1 MCSNA
6 SMKTEYAYQNEPPSK
21 RKAQRIKRA
30 KEYAKRIK
38 NGETIADIARD
49 EGVSRQRIH
58 WLLGSIK

>member
-1 MCSNA
+1 
-6 SMKTEYAYQNEPPSK
+6 MKTEYAYQNDPPSK
-21 RKAQRIKRA
+21 RKAQRIERA

-38 NGETIADIARD
+38 AGETIADIARD